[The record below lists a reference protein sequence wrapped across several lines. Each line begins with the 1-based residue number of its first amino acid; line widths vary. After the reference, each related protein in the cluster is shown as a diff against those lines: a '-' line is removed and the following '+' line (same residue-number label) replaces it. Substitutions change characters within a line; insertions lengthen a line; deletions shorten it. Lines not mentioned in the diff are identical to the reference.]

1 MNLARRHIIPETD
14 LPEGREVLEAGRALA
29 KDWCV
34 GPSVFL
40 DYYQVNCEAEYK
52 LRCMDSE
59 RIMQH
64 AHMGFRDKKKSVR
77 AFQEIYESTEKQGVR
92 VDRFG
97 LCLDWSMG
105 FPRVMRDSQL
115 RGTGLILD
123 GPEDFYEVANAAPAA
138 THFGDFVLGFPGALE
153 NTQAALSAGSTVIG
167 NLGQYFTFRLPDWN
181 DDIVATKS
189 TLKAI
194 GLIAAQPVRVLV
206 HSNLDDGFAAVFEDL
221 ASALGAAM
229 LERYIIED
237 LCGARITHCFGHHYS
252 TPLTR
257 LSFQRALSIA
267 SPNPGSMIYGNTT
280 SYRGSDAENYASL
293 GAYLLLDI
301 VGQMTCP
308 SGHAINPVPVTEN
321 RRIPEIDEIIDAQ
334 VFAGRLTA
342 SGTDYLPI
350 YNDAEIERVANTLVA
365 KGTDFYNAT
374 LKGFK
379 EEGYDI
385 ADPFELMLAMRRIGC
400 KELERRFGQGRWD
413 DESHRRV
420 AILRSDTVNEIEQL
434 VTTNLDAIDP
444 SDRKTLNDSGLKVVV
459 ATSDVHEHSK
469 MLIEGLFRELNID
482 VLDGGVSAN
491 TIDLARL
498 AEQKSADAIALS
510 TYNGVALTYFSRLR
524 DQLLE
529 IGISVPILIGGQLNE
544 IPEESVNSLPV
555 DVEDKLKKEGA
566 FVCGRIL
573 DAIPILVNL
582 SREKR
587 AEHSHRSATA

>member
-1 MNLARRHIIPETD
+1 
-14 LPEGREVLEAGRALA
+14 
-29 KDWCV
+29 
-34 GPSVFL
+34 
-40 DYYQVNCEAEYK
+40 
-52 LRCMDSE
+52 
-59 RIMQH
+59 
-64 AHMGFRDKKKSVR
+64 
-77 AFQEIYESTEKQGVR
+77 
-92 VDRFG
+92 
-97 LCLDWSMG
+97 MG
-105 FPRVMRDSQL
+105 FPRAMRDSQL

-123 GPEDFYEVANAAPAA
+123 GPEDFCEIANAAPAA

-153 NTQAALSAGSTVIG
+153 NTQAALAAGSTVIG

-181 DDIVATKS
+181 DDIAATNS
-189 TLKAI
+189 TLQAI
-194 GLIAAQPVRVLV
+194 GLIAAQPVKVLV

-257 LSFQRALSIA
+257 LSFQRALSTV

-280 SYRGSDAENYASL
+280 SYRGNDAENYASL

-301 VGQMTCP
+301 VGQITCP

-321 RRIPEIDEIIDAQ
+321 RRIPEIDEIVDAQ
-334 VFAGRLTA
+334 LFAGQLTA
-342 SGTDYLPI
+342 SGMDYLPI
-350 YNDAEIERVANTLVA
+350 YNDAEVEQLAKKLVT

-374 LKGFK
+374 LTGFK
-379 EEGYDI
+379 EEGYDTL
-385 ADPFELMLAMRRIGC
+385 DPFEMMLAMRRIGC
-400 KELERRFGQGRWD
+400 RELERRFGQGRWD

-420 AILRSDTVNEIEQL
+420 AILQSDTVKEIEQL
-434 VTTNLDAIDP
+434 VAKNLQAIEP
-444 SDRKTLNDSGLKVVV
+444 EDRNILNDSDIKVVV
-459 ATSDVHEHSK
+459 ATTDVHEHSK

-482 VLDGGVSAN
+482 VLDGGVSAD

-498 AEQKSADAIALS
+498 AEQETADAIALS

-529 IGISVPILIGGQLNE
+529 MGIPVPILIGGQLNE
-544 IPEESVNSLPV
+544 IPEESTNSLPI

-566 FVCGRIL
+566 FVCCGIL

-582 SREKR
+582 SREKD
-587 AEHSHRSATA
+587 AENSRRSATV